1 MNINILKQIFLLRK
15 RTLISLGLLFV
26 AVLAL
31 QLFINLYQTPRVDKL
46 EAEWLK
52 LRTQEG
58 RGAAIQDRETL
69 YKSGLADLAKFREKV
84 YPKDQFARF
93 ISELYETASKSGLE
107 IVSFTYK
114 PTLSKEDQLLN
125 YALTLTV
132 SGKYPQLKRF
142 IYDLGA
148 GSGNLLVIDSITMMA
163 SGASAE
169 TVQLQLVIT
178 SFFRMEAR

>member
-1 MNINILKQIFLLRK
+1 MNISILKQIFSLRK
-15 RTLISLGLLFV
+15 RTLAGLGLLFV
-26 AVLAL
+26 AALAL

-46 EAEWLK
+46 EAEWMK
-52 LRTQEG
+52 LREQEG
-58 RGAAIQDRETL
+58 RGVAIQDRETL
-69 YKSGLADLAKFREKV
+69 YKNGLADLAKFRERI

-93 ISELYETASKSGLE
+93 IGELYETAANSGLE
-107 IVSFTYK
+107 LVSITYK
-114 PTLSKEDQLLN
+114 PSLGKEDQLLN

-142 IYDLGA
+142 VYDLGA
-148 GSGNLLVIDSITMMA
+148 GSGNILVIDSISMMA

-169 TVQLQLVIT
+169 TVQLQLLIT